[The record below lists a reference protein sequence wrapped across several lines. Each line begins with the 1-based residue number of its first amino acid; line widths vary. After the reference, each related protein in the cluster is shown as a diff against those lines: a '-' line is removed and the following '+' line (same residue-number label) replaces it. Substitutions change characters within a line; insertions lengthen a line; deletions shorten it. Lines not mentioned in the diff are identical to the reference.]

1 MTYEEIVLALSERI
15 VPIAWWPGRVFFA
28 GAAKA
33 EETARRLG
41 IALEAIVDDRLLLRA
56 LQRELDSN
64 LRRTAVRT
72 LIETAPEFSASVRL
86 SATQIVVAL
95 AGLTVLSGSVYCWP
109 SPIMAL
115 LGVVCA
121 LFFLLVIGLK
131 VLSLWPLPRT
141 GFARQLPDALLPTYS
156 VLVPLFRETE
166 VAEQLL
172 SALLEL
178 DYPHDRLDIKL
189 VLEANDLATRA
200 LINSAELPP
209 HMEAIVVPACPP
221 QTKPKALNYALQF
234 ARGDLVTVFDAEDRP
249 DPDQLRLAAEPLPSR
264 RSIAPACKRSC
275 VSIIPMRIG

>member
-1 MTYEEIVLALSERI
+1 MRPPLGRLALTFPRLCEAVRRMTYEEIVLALRERI

-41 IALEAIVDDRLLLRA
+41 IALETIVDDRLLLRA
-56 LQRELDSN
+56 IQRELDSN

-86 SATQIVVAL
+86 SARQIVVAL
-95 AGLTVLSGSVYCWP
+95 AALTVLTSAVYCWP
-109 SPIMAL
+109 SPVMAL
-115 LGVVCA
+115 LGLVCA

-141 GFARQLPDALLPTYS
+141 GFARQLPDALLPTYT

-172 SALLEL
+172 SALLDL
-178 DYPHDRLDIKL
+178 DYPALSSKRTK
-189 VLEANDLATRA
+189 RA
-200 LINSAELPP
+200 
-209 HMEAIVVPACPP
+209 
-221 QTKPKALNYALQF
+221 
-234 ARGDLVTVFDAEDRP
+234 
-249 DPDQLRLAAEPLPSR
+249 
-264 RSIAPACKRSC
+264 
-275 VSIIPMRIG
+275 